1 MYSDDNHNLVA
12 RLKIELVFIMYDTRL
27 ATGIWHCLNTPAF
40 ECTFNYRLLNCQVYD
55 GGTIHWVR
63 GLHWIRPARLCA
75 YVVFAYGKGHC
86 VQVGTV
92 WTLFCAR
99 ASSLRKP
106 NPQFSSV
113 QVRTLNAIS
122 KKFNYEHVCAL
133 PHDTPNRS
141 YPMFTYSLSYSSAYL
156 RSLALYTWRWKSMLT
171 IIARRWWSAR
181 KSKRNGIRSV
191 GCNIYANFDLYL
203 CIVENV
209 SCTIALDGFVE

>member
-1 MYSDDNHNLVA
+1 MGEQF
-12 RLKIELVFIMYDTRL
+12 IECAGSIEYALRDCVHMWSL
-27 ATGIWHCLNTPAF
+27 HTG
-40 ECTFNYRLLNCQVYD
+40 
-55 GGTIHWVR
+55 R
-63 GLHWIRPARLCA
+63 GC
-75 YVVFAYGKGHC
+75 C

-133 PHDTPNRS
+133 PHDTPNRM

-171 IIARRWWSAR
+171 IIARRWWSAHPR
-181 KSKRNGIRSV
+181 RGWICLKIETKWHSFSRLQHICKFWLVLVHSWER
-191 GCNIYANFDLYL
+191 
-203 CIVENV
+203 
-209 SCTIALDGFVE
+209 FVY